1 MLSHPLILFCAAALP
16 TASCRLLQRPYRSHH
31 HHYHYHHH
39 HHHHHHRRPP
49 AAFLFLHPSSSS
61 SSATDNS
68 ESTSGRPPATD
79 SGVRSRLWS
88 SSSSSSLSSSSGSP
102 PLLKTLEGTDLY
114 VAEEVVKKSRFV
126 GYAARCSSWDEAR
139 AVIESVRDDHP
150 KSRHVCFGY
159 VSSGTG
165 STERSSDGGEPTGT
179 AGAPILG
186 AIKSEG
192 LSDVLCVVV
201 RYFGG
206 IKLGAGGL
214 IRAYGGSARLVLRSA
229 RTVAASPRV
238 AIRLSLADASNV
250 GAVYAAAARRDG
262 AVVTTSGDG
271 AYHSDSAGGMEL
283 TISCDEG
290 DGARLME
297 DIVDATRGG
306 VTFM

>member
-1 MLSHPLILFCAAALP
+1 LEK
-16 TASCRLLQRPYRSHH
+16 LQRGGGVER
-31 HHYHYHHH
+31 
-39 HHHHHHRRPP
+39 
-49 AAFLFLHPSSSS
+49 
-61 SSATDNS
+61 TD
-68 ESTSGRPPATD
+68 A
-79 SGVRSRLWS
+79 GVRSRLS
-88 SSSSSSLSSSSGSP
+88 SSSSSSSSTSGSP
-102 PLLKTLEGTDLY
+102 SPILLKTLEGTDLY
-114 VAEEVVKKSRFV
+114 AAEEVVKKSRFV

-139 AVIESVRDDHP
+139 VVLESVRHDHP

-159 VSSGTG
+159 VSSPGIG
-165 STERSSDGGEPTGT
+165 STERSSDDGEPAGT

-186 AIKSEG
+186 AIKGEG

-229 RTVAASPRV
+229 RTVAASPRIE
-238 AIRLSLADASNV
+238 IRLSTMPANV

-271 AYHSDSAGGMEL
+271 AYYGNAGGMEL
-283 TISCDEG
+283 TITCDEV

>member
-1 MLSHPLILFCAAALP
+1 MHAAG
-16 TASCRLLQRPYRSHH
+16 RLLSWASEHLEKLQRGGGVER
-31 HHYHYHHH
+31 
-39 HHHHHHRRPP
+39 
-49 AAFLFLHPSSSS
+49 
-61 SSATDNS
+61 TD
-68 ESTSGRPPATD
+68 A
-79 SGVRSRLWS
+79 GVRSRLS
-88 SSSSSSLSSSSGSP
+88 SSSSSSSSTSGSP
-102 PLLKTLEGTDLY
+102 SPILLKTLEGTDLY
-114 VAEEVVKKSRFV
+114 AAEEVVKKSRFV

-139 AVIESVRDDHP
+139 VVLESVRHDHP

-159 VSSGTG
+159 VSSPGIG
-165 STERSSDGGEPTGT
+165 STERSSDDGEPAGT

-186 AIKSEG
+186 AIKGEG

-229 RTVAASPRV
+229 RTVAASPRIE
-238 AIRLSLADASNV
+238 IRLSTMPANV

-262 AVVTTSGDG
+262 AVVTTIGDG
-271 AYHSDSAGGMEL
+271 ACYGNAGGMEL
-283 TISCDEG
+283 TISCDEV

-306 VTFM
+306 VTFT